1 MHSVTDIK
9 PAYEDMSRAA
19 WNRYL
24 ELEKEYAAEFNT
36 VRSNSKGYEL
46 MSNLRKRAMKEVE
59 HSKTS
64 HPFDRGYAPHPTST
78 A

>member
-24 ELEKEYAAEFNT
+24 ELEKEYAEEFNT